1 MTEHLISIIIQ
12 SISFGLQISLGI
24 YFILFNSEKRKNLI
38 VYFSF
43 LTIGDY
49 FSLFFNSFFPIIPFF
64 IGLIIYIYLA
74 HNKSLYPL
82 ISIPLTYMIVVFFNE
97 LYSGIFGFFFHI
109 NTETLINH
117 YPLFFSYSILCILS
131 IVTFILMGKKIV
143 QHIIGQSLSS
153 PSKDTILLL
162 FTHTTIYGS
171 IILIIVLTSPA
182 LMIST
187 TAAITMCITI
197 AFFFLLTL
205 SVNYYILKRSEKTI
219 ISQEQL
225 KQFENLKEYTENLEQ
240 LYNNIR
246 SFKHDYINIL
256 TSISTYLDE
265 KRYNDLST
273 YFHNEILPT
282 KEALNHNSDT
292 LNRLMHIK
300 QLEVKSLLSYKML
313 YAIEQG
319 IQIHIDIPDDIEW
332 IDMKSIDL
340 LRILGIFLDNAMEAT
355 LETAKPQLNV
365 RMAAMDS
372 YIAIMIENSYVD
384 CGIPIGKMTQKG
396 VTSKGEG
403 HGMGLYNATEILKD
417 YPNIIHETYTE
428 NSMFYQHLQISNT

>member
-1 MTEHLISIIIQ
+1 
-12 SISFGLQISLGI
+12 
-24 YFILFNSEKRKNLI
+24 
-38 VYFSF
+38 
-43 LTIGDY
+43 
-49 FSLFFNSFFPIIPFF
+49 
-64 IGLIIYIYLA
+64 
-74 HNKSLYPL
+74 
-82 ISIPLTYMIVVFFNE
+82 
-97 LYSGIFGFFFHI
+97 
-109 NTETLINH
+109 
-117 YPLFFSYSILCILS
+117 
-131 IVTFILMGKKIV
+131 MGKKIV

>member
-1 MTEHLISIIIQ
+1 MTEHLYLIIIQ
-12 SISFGLQISLGI
+12 SILFGLQNSLGI
-24 YFILFNSEKRKNLI
+24 YFFLFNIEKKKNIL
-38 VYFSF
+38 VYFSL
-43 LTIGDY
+43 LTFGI
-49 FSLFFNSFFPIIPFF
+49 FISLIFNSLFVFIPFF
-64 IGLIIYIYLA
+64 ICLIFYIYFA

-82 ISIPLTYMIVVFFNE
+82 ISIPLTYMIAVFFNE
-97 LYSGIFGFFFHI
+97 LYLGVFELCFHANWEMI
-109 NTETLINH
+109 LHHNS
-117 YPLFFSYSILCILS
+117 LFFSFSFLLILS
-131 IVTFILMGKKIV
+131 IVIFIFVGKTIIM
-143 QHIIGQSLSS
+143 HIIGQPMIS

-171 IILIIVLTSPA
+171 IILIIVLISPA
-182 LMIST
+182 LTIST
-187 TAAITMCITI
+187 TAAIAMCITI

-240 LYNNIR
+240 LYNSIR

-273 YFHNEILPT
+273 YFHKEILPT

-319 IQIHIDIPDDIEW
+319 IQIHIDIPDDIKW

-365 RMAAMDS
+365 RMATMDS
-372 YIAIMIENSYVD
+372 YIAIIIENSYVD
-384 CGIPIGKMTQKG
+384 CGIPIGKMTQKD

-403 HGMGLYNATEILKD
+403 HGMGLYNAAEILKD